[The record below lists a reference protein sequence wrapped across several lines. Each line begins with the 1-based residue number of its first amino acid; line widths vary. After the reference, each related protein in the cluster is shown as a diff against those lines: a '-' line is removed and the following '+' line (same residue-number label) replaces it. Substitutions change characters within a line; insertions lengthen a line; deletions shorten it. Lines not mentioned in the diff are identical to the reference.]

1 MVPPTAAAPQGS
13 WLYMRAEVPSHD
25 EQDVKAMR
33 LEFEVDPAN
42 PQELY
47 DRLPSATPSLAGGL
61 LRQAKP
67 QEMATGRSSFREQ
80 TFRSIDVE
88 SFCALPMLPWKQVY
102 TFFKGSF

>member
-1 MVPPTAAAPQGS
+1 MLEIRVPPSPAAPQGS
-13 WLYMRAEVPSHD
+13 WLYMRAEVPSH
-25 EQDVKAMR
+25 EA
-33 LEFEVDPAN
+33 DPAN

-61 LRQAKP
+61 LRQAQP

-80 TFRSIDVE
+80 TFRIIDVE

>member
-1 MVPPTAAAPQGS
+1 
-13 WLYMRAEVPSHD
+13 
-25 EQDVKAMR
+25 MR

-80 TFRSIDVE
+80 TFRIIDVE
-88 SFCALPMLPWKQVY
+88 SFCALPMLKWKQVF
-102 TFFKGSF
+102 TFFQGSA